1 MLDRAYS
8 LFEIKSLSFDA
19 RQFSGI
25 ASTPEVDRVG
35 DSVDPAGLQFRN
47 PVPLLLHH
55 DQAKPVGAV
64 TLTATPDGLVF
75 DATLPDVGDPGTVK
89 DRIDEAWHSIKARL
103 ITGVSIG
110 YRVLD
115 AVRTATGRRVTR
127 AEVAELSL
135 VTIPANAHATILT
148 VKSLAMPARKG
159 SAMKQTTSEYVTAL
173 ENKRAA
179 CVARMSDIMQ
189 TSADGGETLDDA
201 QRTEYDGLSV
211 QVKAIDADLVKWREL
226 ATLNLQKAEPVAPPP
241 GRPLTPPVVV
251 SVKSAA
257 PPGSAF
263 VRLACAKLV
272 CNGNLYE
279 AAEYAKRW
287 NDSTPEV
294 ALALKAA
301 VNAGTSTDA
310 QWAGPLVHPNIST
323 DFIALL
329 RAATILGK
337 IPNLRI
343 VPFNTLVPKQTAGGS
358 YQWVGEG
365 KPKPVTSLAFG
376 SVSLGYAKAAG
387 IIAITEE
394 LARLSSP
401 SAEALVRNDMVAG
414 IARFLDQQFVD
425 PTVAA
430 VANVHPASITNGAP
444 NAAATGSPLADFL
457 NLIGHFATANIDVS
471 GLTVIMSPTNA
482 LALSFRAYADGSPMF
497 PGVSVTGGDYRG
509 INIVTS
515 NTVGTNVVALQ
526 PNLIL
531 YADDGG
537 VTIDVS
543 REASI
548 QMDSAPDAPPAAT
561 TVFVSLWQQNMIGLR
576 AERWINWQPAVAGA
590 VYYLTAAA
598 WPAPSGAATM
608 EAPPAAPPH
617 RNAK

>member
-1 MLDRAYS
+1 MLVLDRAYS
-8 LFEIKSLSFDA
+8 LFEVKTLTADA

-25 ASTPEVDRVG
+25 ASTPDVDRVG
-35 DSVDPAGLQFRN
+35 DIIDPLGLTFRN
-47 PVPLLLHH
+47 PLPLLLHH
-55 DQAKPVGAV
+55 NQAQPVGTV

-75 DATLPDVGDPGTVK
+75 DATLPDVDEPGTVK
-89 DRIDEAWHSIKARL
+89 ARIDEAWHSIKARL

-115 AVRTATGRRVTR
+115 AVRTTTGRRVTR

-148 VKSLAMPARKG
+148 VKSLAAPPRKG
-159 SAMKQTTSEYVTAL
+159 TTMKQTTSEYVTAL

-179 CVARMSDIMQ
+179 CTARMSGIMEA
-189 TSADGGETLDDA
+189 SADGGETLDEA
-201 QRTEYDGLSV
+201 QDTEYKSLSA
-211 QVKAIDADLVKWREL
+211 QVKAIDNDLVKWREL
-226 ATLNLQKAEPVAPPP
+226 ATLNATAAAPVPAIAARVPPP
-241 GRPLTPPVVV
+241 VI
-251 SVKSAA
+251 SVKSNT
-257 PPGSAF
+257 PPGTAF
-263 VRLACAKLV
+263 IRLACAKLV
-272 CNGNLYE
+272 CNGNLWE

-287 NDSTPEV
+287 DSSTPEV
-294 ALALKAA
+294 SLALKAA
-301 VNAGTSTDA
+301 VAAGTATDA
-310 QWAGPLVHPNIST
+310 VWAGPLVHPNIST
-323 DFIALL
+323 DFLELL

-337 IPNLRI
+337 IPGLRV
-343 VPFNTLVPKQTAGGS
+343 VPFNTLIPKQTAGGS
-358 YQWVGEG
+358 YNWVGEA

-401 SAEALVRNDMVAG
+401 AAETLVRADMVAG
-414 IARFLDQQFVD
+414 IARFLDQQFTD

-444 NAAATGSPLADFL
+444 NAAATGNPLADFMAVI
-457 NLIGHFATANIDVS
+457 NHFAIKNIDVS

-482 LALSFRAYADGSPMF
+482 LSLAFRTYSTGDPMF
-497 PGVSVTGGDYRG
+497 PGVTVNGGTYRG

-515 NTVGTNVVALQ
+515 NTVGTNIIALQ

-576 AERWINWQPAVAGA
+576 AERWINWLPANIDA

-598 WPAPSGAATM
+598 WPAPSGAAL
-608 EAPPAAPPH
+608 EAPPANH
-617 RNAK
+617 KTK